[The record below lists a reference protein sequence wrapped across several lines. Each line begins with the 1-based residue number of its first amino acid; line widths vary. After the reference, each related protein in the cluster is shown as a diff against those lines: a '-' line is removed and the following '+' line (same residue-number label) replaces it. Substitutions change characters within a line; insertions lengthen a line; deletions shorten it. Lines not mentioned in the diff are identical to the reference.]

1 MYQPEKPDA
10 ISVDVEDYFHTE
22 AASSA
27 VRFDEW
33 TAMPSRVQA
42 STDQILD
49 IFAKFNARGTFFILG
64 WVADR
69 FPMLVK
75 KIASA
80 GHEIG
85 CHSYQHRAVF
95 RLSREEFFE
104 DTRRAKDVIE
114 QAAQTKIIGYR
125 APSFSIVAGT
135 EWAYDVLVELG
146 FRYDSS
152 THPIQHDFYS
162 NPNGERQPHV
172 LPNRLVEIPIS
183 TASILGRNLPI
194 GGGAYL
200 RVLPFWYTKFGLRL
214 RDREIQQ
221 APAMFYFHPW
231 EIDAEQPRLALSTK
245 SRIRQYT
252 GLGRMKGKLE
262 KLLSIRKFAPANEV
276 FAPWLSS
283 QS

>member
-1 MYQPEKPDA
+1 MYRPEKPDA

-27 VRFDEW
+27 VRFDQW
-33 TAMPSRVQA
+33 AVMPSRVQA

-69 FPMLVK
+69 FPMLVR

-95 RLSREEFFE
+95 RLSRQEFFE
-104 DTRRAKDVIE
+104 DTKRAKDVIE
-114 QAAQTKIIGYR
+114 QAAQRKIVGYR
-125 APSFSIVAGT
+125 APSFSIVGGT
-135 EWAYDVLVELG
+135 EWAYEVLAELG
-146 FRYDSS
+146 FQYDSS

-172 LPNRLVEIPIS
+172 LLNGLVEIPIS

-200 RVLPFWYTKFGLRL
+200 RVLPFWYTKLGLRL
-214 RDREIQQ
+214 RDREMQQ
-221 APAMFYFHPW
+221 TPAMFYFHPW
-231 EIDAEQPRLALSTK
+231 EIDAEQPRLALSTT

-252 GLGRMKGKLE
+252 GLSRMKGKLE

-276 FAPWLSS
+276 FAPWLSTVN
-283 QS
+283 